1 MNAIK
6 RKEYIVNYLKEHH
19 ALKFNQLA
27 EQLDV
32 TRETLRKD
40 IYDLE
45 EEGIVRKTHGGAVL
59 ATKIKETAYEKRR
72 EEFSVEKR
80 IIAKQAVEMIEEGDT
95 VYLDYGTTLYALAEE
110 VARLKNITVVTNS
123 IPIISLLIQ
132 SEEIELIIP
141 GGLVRRNEGSLFGEI
156 AENNLKNIFVTIGFF
171 GCAGIS
177 AEVGI
182 TDHHFGET
190 TNSKTMIRHSETTVL
205 LADSS
210 KFGKCAFSK
219 MAEFSDI
226 DAIVTEKQPEAAEEK
241 EILLND
247 ISLHYPSMETDK

>member
-6 RKEYIVNYLKEHH
+6 RKEFIINYLKEHH
-19 ALKFNQLA
+19 ALKFNQIA
-27 EQLDV
+27 EQLSV

-40 IYDLE
+40 IYELE
-45 EEGIVRKTHGGAVL
+45 EEGLVRKTHGGAVL
-59 ATKIKETAYEKRR
+59 ANKIKETAYEKRR
-72 EEFSVEKR
+72 EEFSNEKR
-80 IIAKQAVEMIEEGDT
+80 VIAKQTVEMIEEGDT
-95 VYLDYGTTLYALAEE
+95 IYLDYGTTIYALAEE
-110 VARLKNITVVTNS
+110 IVRMKNITVVTNS
-123 IPIISLLIQ
+123 IPILNLLLRNETID
-132 SEEIELIIP
+132 LIIP
-141 GGLVRRNEGSLFGEI
+141 GGVVRRNEGSLYGEI
-156 AENNLKNIFVTIGFF
+156 AENNMKNIFVTIGFF

-190 TNSKTMIRHSETTVL
+190 TNSKTMLRHSETCVL
-205 LADSS
+205 LVDSS

-226 DAIVTEKQPEAAEEK
+226 DAIVTDRKPGLEEEK

-247 ISLHYPSMETDK
+247 VSLYYPTNVIEE